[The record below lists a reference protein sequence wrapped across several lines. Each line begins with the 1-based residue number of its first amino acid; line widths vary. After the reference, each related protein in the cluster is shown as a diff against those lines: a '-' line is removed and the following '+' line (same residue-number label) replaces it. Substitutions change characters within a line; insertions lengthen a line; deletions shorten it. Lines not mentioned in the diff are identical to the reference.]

1 MQICDDIVTVV
12 VVVAKLHIHEQNIG
26 SLLCTDLLHVSA
38 QELQFKVNFMII
50 FV

>member
-12 VVVAKLHIHEQNIG
+12 VVVAKLDIHEQNVG
-26 SLLCTDLLHVSA
+26 SSWCTDLLHVSA